1 MFFDII
7 TLAKGVFFWFHITKN
22 HLSKITC
29 TDCRQTLCMGFLFI
43 LFHIYIISLGNIRTS
58 VRFIIVHCTIH
69 VVKYPSIL
77 KSLVMKLEQS
87 MYFLDMNILYHHFD
101 YMKNLKI
108 FLFLEKRQLFS
119 FYYTVLKKLH

>member
-7 TLAKGVFFWFHITKN
+7 TLAKGVFYWFHITKN

-43 LFHIYIISLGNIRTS
+43 LFHIYIIYLGNIRTS

-69 VVKYPSIL
+69 VVKCPLIM
-77 KSLVMKLEQS
+77 KSLVMKLELS
-87 MYFLDMNILYHHFD
+87 FYFLDMFYIITTFVYCQHLFHHFHHF
-101 YMKNLKI
+101 I
-108 FLFLEKRQLFS
+108 FRLIFS
-119 FYYTVLKKLH
+119 CIFGIIII